1 MNLRT
6 SLIAS
11 ATVATALAASLS
23 PLAASA
29 QTNAPMRPVFQE
41 RLAATT
47 TTSVQVRNRQVY
59 EGGAR
64 LASTTSIREQAR
76 VRATTTPRG
85 AEVRAEVQNRILA
98 RAEERATQEIDRRI
112 AALEAFSTRIGN
124 VRLSASEKST
134 LQSTMLAQIADL
146 NTLKSQIAS
155 TTSTTTMRNAVQSIT
170 KSYRIFALV
179 IPQSAVLAAA
189 DRVNNLVSQM
199 QQLSTKLSAR
209 LSGNTD
215 ATLASALSDFNAKV
229 ADAASQAQAAI
240 SEVQALAPDNGSTTQ
255 LQANQKALQDARKKL
270 QAAEQDLKDAR
281 KDAGTI
287 IRAVSLGAVTA
298 TTTASTSATA
308 SSTAQ

>member
-1 MNLRT
+1 MTLRT
-6 SLIAS
+6 SLTAS
-11 ATVATALAASLS
+11 AALITMCAASLS
-23 PLAASA
+23 PLVASA
-29 QTNAPMRPVFQE
+29 QTNEQMRPIF
-41 RLAATT
+41 RTGPAATST
-47 TTSVQVRNRQVY
+47 ASIQVRDRQVY

-64 LASTTSIREQAR
+64 LNSTTTVREQMR
-76 VRATTTPRG
+76 VRATSTSRG

-124 VRLSASEKST
+124 VHLSASDKSN

-155 TTSTTTMRNAVQSIT
+155 TTSTTTMKDAIQSIA

-189 DRVNNLVSQM
+189 DRVNNIVSQM
-199 QQLSTKLSAR
+199 QQLATKLSDR

-215 ATLASALSDFNAKV
+215 ATLTAALSDFNAKV
-229 ADAASQAQAAI
+229 ADAASQAQAAT
-240 SEVQALAPDNGSTTQ
+240 SEVQALTSDNGNQTV

-287 IRAVSLGAVTA
+287 IRSVSGGTVSA
-298 TTTASTSATA
+298 TTTASTGATA